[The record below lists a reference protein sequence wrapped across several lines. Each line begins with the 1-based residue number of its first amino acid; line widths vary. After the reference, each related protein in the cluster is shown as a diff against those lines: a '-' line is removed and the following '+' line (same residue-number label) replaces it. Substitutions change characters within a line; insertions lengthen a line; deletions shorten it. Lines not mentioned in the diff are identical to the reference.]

1 MDKMSRG
8 TKIVLLIAIV
18 AVVLF
23 GTFKMY
29 QQVRDKNNANNNV
42 SSSETVDY
50 SKTSNNN
57 SNSSNAGGHVSDGT
71 ANTDSNAPKGSNPD
85 IEGMN
90 QDQVGQYYLDKAW
103 NAYHD
108 DSDTIDVSSC
118 MQSHGYDVNSAGACA
133 PNGQARYTDGAG
145 KSCIILQNRVYGNE
159 PQNVNGAQLSADGQ
173 WLTVCR

>member
-1 MDKMSRG
+1 MSRG

-29 QQVRDKNNANNNV
+29 QQVRDKNNAGNNV

-50 SKTSNNN
+50 SKTSNN
-57 SNSSNAGGHVSDGT
+57 SSGNSSKTGGHVSDGT
-71 ANTDSNAPKGSNPD
+71 ANANSNAQKGSNPD
-85 IEGMN
+85 IKDMN

-103 NAYHD
+103 TAYHD
-108 DSDTIDVSSC
+108 DSNTNDVSTC
-118 MQSHGYDVNSAGACA
+118 MQTHGYDVNSAATCA
-133 PNGQARYTDGAG
+133 PDGQARYTDSDG

-159 PQNVNGAQLSADGQ
+159 PQSVNGAQLSADGQ
-173 WLTVCR
+173 WVTVCR